1 MNGLLVVLNAGSSS
15 VKFSVF
21 EPKLGDLR
29 PIAKGQIEGIITD
42 PHFVAK
48 DASGAILVERGWEA
62 VAADE
67 AHGKAFEALGE
78 WLREYTAGTK
88 LLAVGHRV
96 VLGGPK
102 YAASVLIDD
111 TVLADL
117 EALVPLMPLHQ
128 PHNLKPIRAI
138 TTKRPELPQI
148 ACFDTAFHH
157 GHPEVADR
165 FALPD
170 ELYQAGVRR
179 YGFHGLSYEYI
190 ARRLEELAPEIA
202 EGRVVVAHLGSGAS
216 LCAIKN
222 GKSLDTTMGF
232 SALDGL
238 PMGTRCGRLDPGVL
252 LYLIREKRMGLDAI
266 ENLLYKESGL
276 LGISGIS
283 NDLRDL
289 LESPDPRAAEAI
301 DYFVYRIGQELGA
314 MAATLGGLD
323 ALVFTAGIGEN
334 APEIRRRVCRDAAWL
349 GIELDVEANQT
360 GRQRISRAGTRPS
373 AWVIPTDEERMIA
386 LHTLRLVEP
395 ADAALTRSM

>member
-1 MNGLLVVLNAGSSS
+1 MNGLVVVLNAGSSS

-21 EPKLGDLR
+21 EPTDGDLE
-29 PIAKGQIEGIITD
+29 PIAKGQIEGIISA
-42 PHFVAK
+42 PRFLAK
-48 DASGAILVERGWEA
+48 DSGGAVLAETEWEA
-62 VAADE
+62 VPADE
-67 AHGKAFEALGE
+67 AHGKAFDALGA

-88 LLAVGHRV
+88 LWAVGHRV

-102 YAASVLIDD
+102 YAASVLINE

-138 TTKRPELPQI
+138 ATKRPGLPQI
-148 ACFDTAFHH
+148 ACFDTAFHR
-157 GHPEVADR
+157 GHPSVADR
-165 FALPD
+165 FGLPD
-170 ELYQAGVRR
+170 ELYQNGVRR

-190 ARRLEELAPEIA
+190 ARRLKVLAPEIA

-216 LCAIKN
+216 MCAIKG

-252 LYLIREKRMGLDAI
+252 LYLMREKRMDLDGI

-289 LESPDPRAAEAI
+289 LASPERRASEAI
-301 DYFVYRIGQELGA
+301 DYFVYRIDQEFGA
-314 MAATLGGLD
+314 MAAALRGLD

-334 APEIRRRVCRDAAWL
+334 SPEIRRRVCQDGAWL
-349 GIELDVEANQT
+349 GITLDEEANKAN
-360 GRQRISRAGTRPS
+360 RHRISRPGTSPEV
-373 AWVIPTDEERMIA
+373 WVIPTDEERMIA
-386 LHTLRLVEP
+386 LHTLRLVAP
-395 ADAALTRSM
+395 ADAAVTRHM

>member
-21 EPKLGDLR
+21 EPADGDLR
-29 PIAKGQIEGIITD
+29 PIAKGQIEGIVTD

-48 DASGAILVERGWEA
+48 EASGRILVQTGWEP
-62 VAADE
+62 VAAEE
-67 AHGKAFEALGE
+67 AHGQAFEALGE

-102 YAASVLIDD
+102 YAASIVIDEA
-111 TVLADL
+111 VLADL

-138 TTKRPELPQI
+138 ATKRPELPQT
-148 ACFDTAFHH
+148 ACFDTACHR
-157 GHPEVADR
+157 GHPAVADR
-165 FALPD
+165 FGLPD
-170 ELYQAGVRR
+170 ELYQDGVRR

-190 ARRLEELAPEIA
+190 AGRLEALAHEIA

-216 LCAIKN
+216 LCAIEA
-222 GKSLDTTMGF
+222 GQSLDTTMGF

-252 LYLIREKRMGLDAI
+252 LYLMREKQMDLDAI
-266 ENLLYKESGL
+266 EDLLYKRSGL

-289 LESPDPRAAEAI
+289 LASPEPRASEAI

-314 MAATLGGLD
+314 MAAALGGMD

-334 APEIRRRVCRDAAWL
+334 SPEIRHRVCRNAAWL
-349 GIELDVEANQT
+349 GIELDDEANEA
-360 GRQRISRAGTRPS
+360 GRQRISRPGSQPVGLGHPDR
-373 AWVIPTDEERMIA
+373 
-386 LHTLRLVEP
+386 
-395 ADAALTRSM
+395 